1 MSNSGPS
8 SGYSALP
15 PPAHSLRSYT
25 PSALALPPVM
35 HFLRF
40 HFLQSYTPSA
50 LALPPVMHFLQS
62 CTSSGSTSSGSTS
75 SGPGHHSGLNIS

>member
-25 PSALALPPVM
+25 PSALALLPLL
-35 HFLRF
+35 HFLR
-40 HFLQSYTPSA
+40 
-50 LALPPVMHFLQS
+50 S
-62 CTSSGSTSSGSTS
+62 CTSSGSTS
-75 SGPGHHSGLNIS
+75 SGPGHRSGLNIS